1 MLQLASFQR
10 WRPAGEGEKSQGPL
24 TEVTALTLYI
34 QILSFLA
41 LPVEGSEALS
51 VARRVMILSSGI
63 TAQGDQHFDKVV

>member
-24 TEVTALTLYI
+24 TEVTASTLYI

-41 LPVEGSEALS
+41 LPVEDSEALS
-51 VARRVMILSSGI
+51 LAHRVMIPSSRI
-63 TAQGDQHFDKVV
+63 TAKGDHRFDKVV